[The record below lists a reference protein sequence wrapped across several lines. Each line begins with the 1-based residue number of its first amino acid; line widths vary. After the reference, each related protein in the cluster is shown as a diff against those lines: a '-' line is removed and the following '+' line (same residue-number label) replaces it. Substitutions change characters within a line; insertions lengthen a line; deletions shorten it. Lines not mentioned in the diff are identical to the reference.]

1 MYNEFV
7 RQRDDVNVNVYINAN
22 IIANLAPLLPH
33 RGVFPMMQF
42 FGLWQNLSESLM
54 CCSKPVYIVNFSPV
68 LVILL
73 E

>member
-33 RGVFPMMQF
+33 REVFSHDAVF
-42 FGLWQNLSESLM
+42 
-54 CCSKPVYIVNFSPV
+54 
-68 LVILL
+68 
-73 E
+73 